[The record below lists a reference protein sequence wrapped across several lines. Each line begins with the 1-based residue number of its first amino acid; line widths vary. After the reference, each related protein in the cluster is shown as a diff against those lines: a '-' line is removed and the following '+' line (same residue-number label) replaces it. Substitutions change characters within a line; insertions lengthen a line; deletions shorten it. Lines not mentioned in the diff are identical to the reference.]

1 MKLLLSTGVL
11 AALLSHGHAFSESLA
26 QSASEPLLEANAPP
40 AASSSY
46 IKRSWVGAEPLMTT
60 EPNRGIYPFAR
71 WETRTRSFQTT
82 DGLPPPAQAVD
93 SRGLAVALALNAVLD
108 ATGAKDYFVKR

>member
-11 AALLSHGHAFSESLA
+11 AVLLSHGHAFAESLA
-26 QSASEPLLEANAPP
+26 QSASDPLIEAAASQ

-46 IKRSWVGAEPLMTT
+46 IKRSWVGAKPLMASD
-60 EPNRGIYPFAR
+60 PNQGLYPSAR
-71 WETRTRSFQTT
+71 WETRTRSFLTT

-93 SRGLAVALALNAVLD
+93 GRGLAVAFALNAVLD